1 MIRLLLLALYYC
13 SLPLFLIFCLPGYLI
28 KMKRR
33 GGFGTGIAERFSIY
47 RRPVEQEKQGGLYI
61 HAVSVGESFIAM
73 KLIRQWQAAG
83 HDGPVTLAVST
94 ATAHHI
100 VRAADLPH
108 TRLIYAP
115 LDIPI
120 IVERCLN
127 RFRPSRVALIE
138 AELWPHFAECCHRRG
153 IPLCILNARLS
164 PRSERRYK
172 KVRPITRALYS
183 RLNALGAQNERD
195 AERFASIGIDPKII
209 EVTGSIK
216 FDILADTV
224 PKVREDMA
232 SILATLSAGA
242 PIVLAASTHAG
253 EEQLIADAIRKA
265 GGFPL
270 IVPRHEERREEVLRE
285 LKQIGF
291 APLLRSQQL
300 AENSPLPQDC
310 DCYIADT
317 TGELRDWTQLAQIV
331 IIGKSFL
338 SKGGQNPVEA
348 IAARIPV
355 IAGPDMSNF
364 ADLVTLL
371 EEKDGIYRSTAE
383 TLSQDIKQLLQHP
396 EQAKQQ
402 CEQAYAAL
410 SYHQGA
416 SARSVNLLAQLRQS

>member
-1 MIRLLLLALYYC
+1 MIRLLLLTLYYC
-13 SLPLFLIFCLPGYLI
+13 SLPFFLIFCLPGYLI
-28 KMKRR
+28 KMKKR
-33 GGFGTGIAERFSIY
+33 GGFGTGISERFSIY
-47 RRPVEQEKQGGLYI
+47 NRPVEEEEQGGLYV

-73 KLIRQWQAAG
+73 KLIREWQATG
-83 HDGPVTLAVST
+83 NSSPVTLAVST

-100 VRAADLPH
+100 VSAANLPH

-172 KVRPITRALYS
+172 GVRPITRALFC

-195 AERFASIGIDPKII
+195 AERFAGIGIEPSII

-224 PKVREDMA
+224 PTLREDMA
-232 SILATLSAGA
+232 NTLSSLSGGS
-242 PIVLAASTHAG
+242 PIILAASTHAG
-253 EEQLIADAIRKA
+253 EEQLLADAIRKA

-270 IVPRHEERREEVLRE
+270 IIPRHEERREEVLRD
-285 LKQIGF
+285 LRGIGF
-291 APLLRSQQL
+291 TPLLRSQHL
-300 AENSPLPQDC
+300 AENTSLPQNY

-317 TGELRDWTQLAQIV
+317 TGELRDWTQHAQLV

-371 EEKDGIYRSTAE
+371 EEKDGIYRSTVE
-383 TLSQDIKQLLQHP
+383 TLYRDIEQLLQHP
-396 EQAKQQ
+396 EQSKQQ

-416 SARSVNLLAQLRQS
+416 TERSVTLLTQLCSR